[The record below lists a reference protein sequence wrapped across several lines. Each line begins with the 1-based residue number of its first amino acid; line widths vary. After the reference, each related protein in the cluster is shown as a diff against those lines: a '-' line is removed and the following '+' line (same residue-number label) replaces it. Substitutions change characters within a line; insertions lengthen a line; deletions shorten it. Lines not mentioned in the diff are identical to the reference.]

1 MTTTISSSSIEA
13 DVREYIVA
21 RVELRMRTAD
31 AVNVGRLMADGLTF
45 EAIRDALVAK
55 IMGDPNWK
63 AAVQ

>member
-1 MTTTISSSSIEA
+1 MTTNSPTSTIESDVIEY
-13 DVREYIVA
+13 VTA

-31 AVNVGRLMADGLTF
+31 AVNVGRLMADGMTF

-63 AAVQ
+63 AAVA